1 MGKDDDMIY
10 GMQMVFG
17 FTEKAG
23 WVLFES
29 FKVEDGTQFF
39 FALLLILAMAVA
51 TEALSF
57 AMWYLKFSGSS
68 NSSKKMPL
76 WQNILSSLLYFG
88 LRILNYCQMLVA
100 MTFNF
105 WLILSI
111 AFFQFFAWYIFQDLK
126 DGMVISKARLR
137 N

>member
-1 MGKDDDMIY
+1 
-10 GMQMVFG
+10 MVFG

-23 WVLFES
+23 WVLFED

-68 NSSKKMPL
+68 N
-76 WQNILSSLLYFG
+76 
-88 LRILNYCQMLVA
+88 
-100 MTFNF
+100 
-105 WLILSI
+105 
-111 AFFQFFAWYIFQDLK
+111 
-126 DGMVISKARLR
+126 
-137 N
+137 